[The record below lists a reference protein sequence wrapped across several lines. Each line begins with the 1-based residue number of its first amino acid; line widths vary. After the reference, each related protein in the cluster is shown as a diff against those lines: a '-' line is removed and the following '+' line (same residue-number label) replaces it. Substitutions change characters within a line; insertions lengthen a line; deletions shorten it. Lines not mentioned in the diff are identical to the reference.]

1 MFVNITLR
9 RKMRDERD
17 HFNKSDLV
25 HDDVAVCRE
34 GQPVLDD
41 LQPSLRPN
49 PDELLDGKCSPLSLV
64 EVKRGSALI
73 GRELQSVAGA
83 SNLMP
88 AILCHKEPGI
98 LRSKAPSR
106 GL

>member
-73 GRELQSVAGA
+73 GRELQSVAA
-83 SNLMP
+83 PEAKSVPKPLV
-88 AILCHKEPGI
+88 EPRWSWTNESG
-98 LRSKAPSR
+98 PPW
-106 GL
+106 